1 MTNGLALEEGPVDSR
16 YGPVPGVQCRLAIV
30 AGEMTTVRNL
40 SSAKSASMSRA
51 LFALTDEQRAI
62 QDTARRFA
70 ADRLT
75 PGYQE
80 RDKAGTFDRAF
91 VREMGALG
99 LIGVDL
105 PEVHGGLAA
114 CGVTAGLVIEEIAHA
129 DLGIS
134 YVQLLGSLMGG
145 MLARHGSAEV
155 SGHWIPRIVRGEAL
169 VGLGLTEP
177 RGGSDA
183 ANLTL
188 RASRS
193 GNGYLLNG
201 EKTSMSFSVEAD
213 AAVIFARTG
222 PPDSGARGV
231 TAFLVDLNE
240 KGVTRTRFDDLG
252 TRIVGRGSVFFDDVP
267 VTSDCMLGEE
277 GDGFVQVMQGFD
289 YSRALIGLQCVAA
302 AQASLDETWQY
313 VKERAAFGAPLAQ
326 YQGVSFP
333 LAEAETFLT
342 MARHLC
348 HLTLDL
354 RDRGL
359 PHTAEAAMAK
369 WYAPRTSVEVIH
381 QCLLTHG
388 HYGYTMSL
396 PHQQRLRDVMGLEIG
411 DGTAQIMKLI
421 IAREKVGRLAVQ
433 HLKSRH
439 GAKRP

>member
-16 YGPVPGVQCRLAIV
+16 FGPVPGVQCRLAIL
-30 AGEMTTVRNL
+30 AGVTTRSHNV
-40 SSAKSASMSRA
+40 SSAESATMSRA

-62 QDTARRFA
+62 QETARRFA
-70 ADRLT
+70 ADRLA

-80 RDKAGTFDRAF
+80 RDKVGTFDRAF

-114 CGVTAGLVIEEIAHA
+114 SGITAGLVIEEIAHA
-129 DLGIS
+129 DPGIS

-201 EKTSMSFSVEAD
+201 EKTSMSFPVEAD

-222 PPDSGARGV
+222 PADSGARGV
-231 TAFLVDLNE
+231 TAFLVDLDE
-240 KGVTRTRFDDLG
+240 KGVTRTR
-252 TRIVGRGSVFFDDVP
+252 
-267 VTSDCMLGEE
+267 
-277 GDGFVQVMQGFD
+277 
-289 YSRALIGLQCVAA
+289 
-302 AQASLDETWQY
+302 
-313 VKERAAFGAPLAQ
+313 
-326 YQGVSFP
+326 
-333 LAEAETFLT
+333 
-342 MARHLC
+342 
-348 HLTLDL
+348 
-354 RDRGL
+354 
-359 PHTAEAAMAK
+359 
-369 WYAPRTSVEVIH
+369 
-381 QCLLTHG
+381 
-388 HYGYTMSL
+388 
-396 PHQQRLRDVMGLEIG
+396 
-411 DGTAQIMKLI
+411 
-421 IAREKVGRLAVQ
+421 
-433 HLKSRH
+433 
-439 GAKRP
+439 